1 MSECILWPK
10 AVGGKMGYGQ
20 QWIEGKLQ
28 RAHRVAW
35 GKVNGSIPAGLFV
48 LHKCDVPACINPD
61 HLFLGT
67 KADNNVDR
75 AAKGR
80 NAAPKKKEKPD
91 MTHQNPFARWF
102 AQQSYHTT
110 QAGIARQIGCDR
122 SYVTMLMREQ
132 LDIMPSLPMAM
143 AIENLTMG
151 EVTAKAFH
159 DFILDNRRAK
169 AKEAA

>member
-1 MSECILWPK
+1 
-10 AVGGKMGYGQ
+10 
-20 QWIEGKLQ
+20 
-28 RAHRVAW
+28 
-35 GKVNGSIPAGLFV
+35 
-48 LHKCDVPACINPD
+48 
-61 HLFLGT
+61 
-67 KADNNVDR
+67 
-75 AAKGR
+75 
-80 NAAPKKKEKPD
+80 